1 MEYLLDWVVAILTVL
16 YAILLLAYRFWFGKM
31 SLFELS
37 PSNLPH
43 QLSQVE
49 QFSPVQRPTQFT
61 VIIPARNEAEKIQA
75 CVDSILNQDYPA
87 DAFEII
93 VVDDFSEDDTACI
106 VKALSMQFPQVHLLQ
121 LADHCK
127 EGETIAYKKKAIEI
141 AVAMAKGDWILTTD
155 ADCIV
160 PRTWLLLY
168 NAYIKAYQPCF
179 VAAPVMFLKTA
190 GILNQFQLLDF
201 LALQGIT
208 AAAVGAGKHSMSNG
222 ANLGFEKTAFIAVG
236 GYQGVDHIASGDDMF
251 LMHKMKQTLHNPIGY
266 LFHPDAIV
274 LTAAMDT
281 WKGFIMQRI
290 RWASKARYY
299 DDRSITMV
307 LTLVYFF
314 NLSFICLVFFGSWS
328 TLIIALAFKTF
339 FELCF
344 LDPVAKFFKL
354 QPELRFFVFYQPI
367 HIAYNIAAGL
377 FGQLKTY
384 SWKGRM
390 VK

>member
-1 MEYLLDWVVAILTVL
+1 MEYLLDWAVVILTIM
-16 YAILLLAYRFWFGKM
+16 YAIVLMAYRFWFGKM
-31 SLFELS
+31 GVF
-37 PSNLPH
+37 
-43 QLSQVE
+43 QLNQIEQVRPE
-49 QFSPVQRPTQFT
+49 QSATQFT
-61 VIIPARNEAEKIQA
+61 VIIPARNEAANIKA

-87 DAFEII
+87 AAFEII
-93 VVDDFSEDDTACI
+93 VIDDFSEDDTAFI
-106 VKALSMQFPQVHLLQ
+106 VHALSQQYPQLRLLK

-127 EGETIAYKKKAIEI
+127 DGETLAYKKKAIEI
-141 AVAMAKGDWILTTD
+141 AVSQAKGDWILTTD

-160 PRTWLLLY
+160 PSRWLLLY
-168 NAYIKAYQPCF
+168 NAYIHQHQPCF
-179 VAAPVMFLKTA
+179 VAAPVMFIKTA
-190 GILNQFQLLDF
+190 GILNQFQVLDF

-222 ANLGFEKTAFIAVG
+222 ANLGFEKAAFIAVG

-251 LMHKMKQTLHNPIGY
+251 LMHKMKQTLHKPVGY
-266 LFHPDAIV
+266 LFHPDVIV

-299 DDRSITMV
+299 DDHSITMV

-314 NLSFICLVFFGSWS
+314 NLSFICLALMGSWS
-328 TLIIALAFKTF
+328 TLLIALAFKTF
-339 FELCF
+339 FELFF
-344 LDPVAKFFKL
+344 LDPVAKFFHL
-354 QPELRFFVFYQPI
+354 QPELKYFVFYQPI
-367 HIAYNIAAGL
+367 HIVYNIAAGL

-384 SWKGRM
+384 SWKGRK

>member
-1 MEYLLDWVVAILTVL
+1 MEYLLNWAVVILTIM
-16 YAILLLAYRFWFGKM
+16 YAIVLMAYRFWFGKM
-31 SLFELS
+31 GVF
-37 PSNLPH
+37 
-43 QLSQVE
+43 QLNQIEQVRPE
-49 QFSPVQRPTQFT
+49 QSATQFT
-61 VIIPARNEAEKIQA
+61 VIIPARNEAANIKA

-87 DAFEII
+87 AAFEII
-93 VVDDFSEDDTACI
+93 VIDDFSEDDTAFI
-106 VKALSMQFPQVHLLQ
+106 VHALSQQYPQLRLLK

-127 EGETIAYKKKAIEI
+127 EGETLAYKKKAIEI
-141 AVAMAKGDWILTTD
+141 AVAQAKGDWILTTD

-160 PRTWLLLY
+160 PSRWLLLY
-168 NAYIKAYQPCF
+168 NAYIHQHQPCF
-179 VAAPVMFLKTA
+179 VAAPVMFIKTA
-190 GILNQFQLLDF
+190 GILNQFQVLDF

-222 ANLGFEKTAFIAVG
+222 ANLGFEKAAFIAVG

-251 LMHKMKQTLHNPIGY
+251 LMHKMKQTLHKPVGY
-266 LFHPDAIV
+266 LFHPDVIV

-299 DDRSITMV
+299 DDHSITMV

-314 NLSFICLVFFGSWS
+314 NLSFICLALMGSWS
-328 TLIIALAFKTF
+328 TLLIALAFKTF
-339 FELCF
+339 FELFF
-344 LDPVAKFFKL
+344 LDPVAKFFQL
-354 QPELRFFVFYQPI
+354 QPELKYFVFYQPI
-367 HIAYNIAAGL
+367 HIVYNIAAGL

-384 SWKGRM
+384 SWKGRK

>member
-1 MEYLLDWVVAILTVL
+1 MEYLLDWVVAILTVM
-16 YAILLLAYRFWFGKM
+16 YAVILLAYRYWFGKM
-31 SLFELS
+31 RLF
-37 PSNLPH
+37 
-43 QLSQVE
+43 QLNQIEQVRPE
-49 QFSPVQRPTQFT
+49 QAATQFT
-61 VIIPARNEAEKIQA
+61 VIIPARNEAANIKA

-87 DAFEII
+87 AAFEII
-93 VVDDFSEDDTACI
+93 VIDDFSEDDTAFI
-106 VKALSMQFPQVHLLQ
+106 VDALSQQHPQVRLLK

-127 EGETIAYKKKAIEI
+127 EGETLAYKKKAIEI
-141 AVAMAKGDWILTTD
+141 AVTQAKGDWILTTD

-160 PRTWLLLY
+160 PSRWLLLY
-168 NAYIKAYQPCF
+168 NAYIQQHQPCF
-179 VAAPVMFLKTA
+179 VAAPVMFIKTA

-251 LMHKMKQTLHNPIGY
+251 LMHKMKQTLHKPVGY

-290 RWASKARYY
+290 RWSSKARYY

-314 NLSFICLVFFGSWS
+314 NLSFICLAWMGSWS
-328 TLIIALAFKTF
+328 SLLIALAFKTF
-339 FELCF
+339 FELFF

-354 QPELRFFVFYQPI
+354 QPELRYFVFYQPI
-367 HIAYNIAAGL
+367 HIVYNIAAGL

-384 SWKGRM
+384 SWKGRK

>member
-1 MEYLLDWVVAILTVL
+1 MEYLLDWVVAVLTVM
-16 YAILLLAYRFWFGKM
+16 YAFVLLAYRYWFGKM
-31 SLFELS
+31 RQFQFNQIEQLGPALS
-37 PSNLPH
+37 A
-43 QLSQVE
+43 
-49 QFSPVQRPTQFT
+49 TQFT
-61 VIIPARNEAEKIQA
+61 VIIPARNEAANIKA
-75 CVDSILNQDYPA
+75 CVDSILAQDYPK

-93 VVDDFSEDDTACI
+93 VIDDFSEDDTAFI
-106 VKALSMQFPQVHLLQ
+106 VQALSQQYPQVRLLQ
-121 LADHCK
+121 LKDHCK
-127 EGETIAYKKKAIEI
+127 EGETLAYKKKAIEI
-141 AVAMAKGDWILTTD
+141 AVSVAKGDWMLTTD

-160 PRTWLLLY
+160 PTTWLFLY
-168 NAYIKAYQPCF
+168 NAYIQQHQPCF
-179 VAAPVMFLKTA
+179 VAAPVMFIKNA

-222 ANLGFEKTAFIAVG
+222 ANLGFEKAAFIAVG

-251 LMHKMKQTLHNPIGY
+251 LMHKMKQTLHKPVGY
-266 LFHPDAIV
+266 LFHPHAIV

-307 LTLVYFF
+307 LTLVYLF
-314 NLSFICLVFFGSWS
+314 NLSFILLALMGSWS
-328 TLIIALAFKTF
+328 SLIIALGFKTF
-339 FELCF
+339 FELFF

-354 QPELRFFVFYQPI
+354 QPELRYFVFYQPI
-367 HIAYNIAAGL
+367 HIVYNIAAGL

-384 SWKGRM
+384 SWKGRT

>member
-1 MEYLLDWVVAILTVL
+1 MEYLLDWVVAILTIL
-16 YAILLLAYRFWFGKM
+16 YAVILLAYRYWFGKM
-31 SLFELS
+31 RLF
-37 PSNLPH
+37 
-43 QLSQVE
+43 QLNQIEQV
-49 QFSPVQRPTQFT
+49 RPEESATQFT
-61 VIIPARNEAEKIQA
+61 VIIPARNEAANIKA

-87 DAFEII
+87 AAFEII
-93 VVDDFSEDDTACI
+93 VIDDFSEDDTAFI
-106 VKALSMQFPQVHLLQ
+106 VDALSQQHPQVRLLK
-121 LADHCK
+121 LEDHCN
-127 EGETIAYKKKAIEI
+127 EGETLAYKKKAIEI
-141 AVAMAKGDWILTTD
+141 AVAQAKGDWILTTD

-160 PRTWLLLY
+160 PPRWLLLY
-168 NAYIKAYQPCF
+168 NAYIQQYQPSF
-179 VAAPVMFLKTA
+179 VAAPVMFIKTA

-251 LMHKMKQTLHNPIGY
+251 LMHKMKQTLHKPVGY
-266 LFHPDAIV
+266 LFHHDAIV

-307 LTLVYFF
+307 LTIVYFF
-314 NLSFICLVFFGSWS
+314 NLSFVCLALMGSWS
-328 TLIIALAFKTF
+328 TLLIALAFKTF
-339 FELCF
+339 FELFF

-354 QPELRFFVFYQPI
+354 QPELKSFVFYQPI
-367 HIAYNIAAGL
+367 HIVYNIAAGL

-384 SWKGRM
+384 SWKGRK

>member
-1 MEYLLDWVVAILTVL
+1 MEYLLDWAIVILTIM
-16 YAILLLAYRFWFGKM
+16 YAIVLMAYRFWFGKM
-31 SLFELS
+31 GVC
-37 PSNLPH
+37 
-43 QLSQVE
+43 QLNQIEQVRPE
-49 QFSPVQRPTQFT
+49 QSATQFT
-61 VIIPARNEAEKIQA
+61 VIIPARNEAANIKA

-87 DAFEII
+87 AAFEII
-93 VVDDFSEDDTACI
+93 VIDDFSEDDTAFI
-106 VKALSMQFPQVHLLQ
+106 VHALCQQHPQVRLLK

-127 EGETIAYKKKAIEI
+127 EGETLAYKKKAIEI
-141 AVAMAKGDWILTTD
+141 AVSQAKGDWILTTD

-160 PRTWLLLY
+160 PPRWLLLY
-168 NAYIKAYQPCF
+168 NAYIQANQPSF
-179 VAAPVMFLKTA
+179 VAAPVMFIKTA

-251 LMHKMKQTLHNPIGY
+251 LMHKMKQTLHKRVGY

-299 DDRSITMV
+299 DDHSITMV

-314 NLSFICLVFFGSWS
+314 NLSFVCLALLGSWS
-328 TLIIALAFKTF
+328 TLLIALAFKTF
-339 FELCF
+339 FELFF
-344 LDPVAKFFKL
+344 LDPVAKFFKM
-354 QPELRFFVFYQPI
+354 QPELKYFVFYQPI
-367 HIAYNIAAGL
+367 HIVYNIAAGL

-384 SWKGRM
+384 SWKGRK

>member
-1 MEYLLDWVVAILTVL
+1 MEYLLDWAVAILTTM
-16 YAILLLAYRFWFGKM
+16 YAVILMAYRYWFGKM
-31 SLFELS
+31 RLFQF
-37 PSNLPH
+37 NYANH
-43 QLSQVE
+43 TTQIE
-49 QFSPVQRPTQFT
+49 QFKPVYRPTQFT
-61 VIIPARNEAEKIQA
+61 VIIPARNEAANIKA
-75 CVDSILNQDYPA
+75 CVDSILAQEYPS

-93 VVDDFSEDDTACI
+93 VIDDFSEDDTAFI
-106 VKALSMQFPQVHLLQ
+106 VTALNQQYPQVKLLQ
-121 LADHCK
+121 LKDHCK
-127 EGETIAYKKKAIEI
+127 EGETLAYKKKAIEI
-141 AVAMAKGDWILTTD
+141 AVAEAKGDWILTTD
-155 ADCIV
+155 ADCIA
-160 PRTWLLLY
+160 PKKWLLLY
-168 NAYIKAYQPCF
+168 NAYIQEHQPCF
-179 VAAPVMFLKTA
+179 VAAPVMFIKTS

-251 LMHKMKQTLHNPIGY
+251 LMHKMRETLHKPVGY

-274 LTAAMDT
+274 MTAAMDT

-307 LTLVYFF
+307 LTVVYFF
-314 NLSFICLVFFGSWS
+314 NLSFILLALMGSWS
-328 TLIIALAFKTF
+328 TLLIALATKTF
-339 FELCF
+339 FELFF

-354 QPELRFFVFYQPI
+354 QPELKYFVFYQPI
-367 HIAYNIAAGL
+367 HIVYNIAAGL

-384 SWKGRM
+384 SWKGRT

>member
-1 MEYLLDWVVAILTVL
+1 MEYLLDWAVAILTIM
-16 YAILLLAYRFWFGKM
+16 YAIILMAYRFWFGKM
-31 SLFELS
+31 QLFQFNQIEALS
-37 PSNLPH
+37 PGQS
-43 QLSQVE
+43 S
-49 QFSPVQRPTQFT
+49 TQFT
-61 VIIPARNEAEKIQA
+61 VIIPARNEAANIKA
-75 CVDSILNQDYPA
+75 CVDSILAQDYPK

-93 VVDDFSEDDTACI
+93 VIDDFSEDDTAFI
-106 VKALSMQFPQVHLLQ
+106 VTALSQQYSQVRLIQ

-127 EGETIAYKKKAIEI
+127 DGETLAYKKKAIEI
-141 AVAMAKGDWILTTD
+141 AVSLAKGDWILTTD

-160 PRTWLLLY
+160 PKKWLLLY
-168 NAYIKAYQPCF
+168 NAYIQQHQPCF
-179 VAAPVMFLKTA
+179 VAAPVMFIKTS
-190 GILNQFQLLDF
+190 GVLNQFQVLDF

-222 ANLGFEKTAFIAVG
+222 ANLVFEKTAFIAVG

-251 LMHKMKQTLHNPIGY
+251 LMHKMKQTLHKPVGY

-281 WKGFIMQRI
+281 WKSFIMQRI

-314 NLSFICLVFFGSWS
+314 NLSFVLLAFMGSWS
-328 TLIIALAFKTF
+328 TLLIALAFKTF
-339 FELCF
+339 FELFF
-344 LDPVAKFFKL
+344 LDPVVKFFRL
-354 QPELRFFVFYQPI
+354 QPELKYFVFYQPI
-367 HIAYNIAAGL
+367 HIVYNIAAGL

-384 SWKGRM
+384 SWKGRK

>member
-16 YAILLLAYRFWFGKM
+16 YAVILLTYRFWFGKM
-31 SLFELS
+31 YLFQFNQIEALS
-37 PSNLPH
+37 PNQSI
-43 QLSQVE
+43 
-49 QFSPVQRPTQFT
+49 TQFT
-61 VIIPARNEAEKIQA
+61 VIIPARNEAANIKA
-75 CVDSILNQDYPA
+75 CVDSILGQDYPK

-93 VVDDFSEDDTACI
+93 VIDDFSEDDTAFI
-106 VKALSMQFPQVHLLQ
+106 VNALSQQHPQVRLLK

-127 EGETIAYKKKAIEI
+127 EGETLAYKKKAIEI
-141 AVAMAKGDWILTTD
+141 AVAVANGDWILTTD

-160 PRTWLLLY
+160 PTTWLLLY
-168 NAYIKAYQPCF
+168 NAYIQQHQPCF
-179 VAAPVMFLKTA
+179 VAAPVMFIKTT

-251 LMHKMKQTLHNPIGY
+251 LMHKMKQTLHKPVGY

-314 NLSFICLVFFGSWS
+314 NLSFVCLALIGSWS
-328 TLIIALAFKTF
+328 TLLIALAFKTF
-339 FELCF
+339 FELFF
-344 LDPVAKFFKL
+344 LDPVAKFFKM
-354 QPELRFFVFYQPI
+354 QPELKFFVFYQPI
-367 HIAYNIAAGL
+367 HIVYNIAAGL

-384 SWKGRM
+384 SWKGRK

>member
-1 MEYLLDWVVAILTVL
+1 MHYLLDWVVAILTIL
-16 YAILLLAYRFWFGKM
+16 YAGLLLAYRYWFGKM
-31 SLFELS
+31 RLF
-37 PSNLPH
+37 
-43 QLSQVE
+43 QLSQIEEV
-49 QFSPVQRPTQFT
+49 SPNRQATSFT
-61 VIIPARNEAEKIQA
+61 VIIPARNEASNIKA
-75 CVDSILNQDYPA
+75 CVESILGQDYPK

-93 VVDDFSEDDTACI
+93 VIDDFSEDDTAFI
-106 VKALSMQFPQVHLLQ
+106 VEALHAQYPQVRLLK
-121 LADHCK
+121 LADHLK
-127 EGETIAYKKKAIEI
+127 EGETLAYKKRAIEI
-141 AVAMAKGDWILTTD
+141 AVSEAKGDWIVTTD

-160 PRTWLLLY
+160 PTRWLFLY
-168 NAYIKAYQPCF
+168 NAYIQQNQPVF
-179 VAAPVMFLKTA
+179 VAAPVMFIKTA

-222 ANLGFEKTAFIAVG
+222 ANLGFEKAAFIAVG

-251 LMHKMKQTLHNPIGY
+251 LMHKMKQTLHKSVGY

-299 DDRSITMV
+299 DDRSITVV
-307 LTLVYFF
+307 LTLVYLF
-314 NLSFICLVFFGSWS
+314 NISFIVLALAGHWS
-328 TLIIALAFKTF
+328 SLIIALAFKTF
-339 FELCF
+339 FELFF
-344 LDPVAKFFKL
+344 LDPVASFFKMK
-354 QPELRFFVFYQPI
+354 PELRHFVFYQPI
-367 HIAYNIAAGL
+367 HILYNIAAGF

-384 SWKGRM
+384 TWKGRK

>member
-1 MEYLLDWVVAILTVL
+1 MDYLLDWAVAILTIM
-16 YAILLLAYRFWFGKM
+16 YAVILMAYRYWFGKM
-31 SLFELS
+31 RVFQLNQIEQVR
-37 PSNLPH
+37 PEQSN
-43 QLSQVE
+43 
-49 QFSPVQRPTQFT
+49 TQFT
-61 VIIPARNEAEKIQA
+61 VIIPARNEAANIKA
-75 CVDSILNQDYPA
+75 CVDSILNQDYPT

-93 VVDDFSEDDTACI
+93 VIDDFSEDDTAFI
-106 VKALSMQFPQVHLLQ
+106 VQALSQQYPQVRLLK

-127 EGETIAYKKKAIEI
+127 EGDTLAYKKKAIEI
-141 AVAMAKGDWILTTD
+141 AVAQAKGDWILTTD

-160 PRTWLLLY
+160 PTRWLFLY
-168 NAYIKAYQPCF
+168 NAYIQANQPSF
-179 VAAPVMFLKTA
+179 VAAPVMFIKTA

-222 ANLGFEKTAFIAVG
+222 ANLGFEKAAFIAVG

-251 LMHKMKQTLHNPIGY
+251 LMHKMKQTLHKPVGY

-314 NLSFICLVFFGSWS
+314 NLSFVCLAFMGSWS
-328 TLIIALAFKTF
+328 TLLIALAFKTF
-339 FELCF
+339 FELFF

-354 QPELRFFVFYQPI
+354 QPELKYFVFYQPI
-367 HIAYNIAAGL
+367 HIVYNIAAGL

-384 SWKGRM
+384 SWKGRK

>member
-1 MEYLLDWVVAILTVL
+1 MEYLLDWTVAILTIM
-16 YAILLLAYRFWFGKM
+16 YAVILMAYRFWFGKM
-31 SLFELS
+31 QLFQFNQIEALS
-37 PSNLPH
+37 PGQPA
-43 QLSQVE
+43 
-49 QFSPVQRPTQFT
+49 TQFT
-61 VIIPARNEAEKIQA
+61 VIIPARNEAANIKA
-75 CVDSILNQDYPA
+75 CVDSILNQDYPT

-93 VVDDFSEDDTACI
+93 VIDDFSEDDTAFI
-106 VKALSMQFPQVHLLQ
+106 VNALSQQYSQVRLIQ

-127 EGETIAYKKKAIEI
+127 DGETLAYKKKAIEI
-141 AVAMAKGDWILTTD
+141 AVAEAKGDWILTTD

-160 PRTWLLLY
+160 PKKWLLLY
-168 NAYIKAYQPCF
+168 NAYIQEHQPCF
-179 VAAPVMFLKTA
+179 VAAPVMFIKTA
-190 GILNQFQLLDF
+190 GILNQFQVLDF

-251 LMHKMKQTLHNPIGY
+251 LMHKMKQTLHKPVGY

-281 WKGFIMQRI
+281 WKSFIMQRI

-314 NLSFICLVFFGSWS
+314 NLSFVLLAFMGSWS
-328 TLIIALAFKTF
+328 TLLIALAFKTF
-339 FELCF
+339 FELFF
-344 LDPVAKFFKL
+344 LDPVAKFFRL
-354 QPELRFFVFYQPI
+354 QPELKYFVFYQPI
-367 HIAYNIAAGL
+367 HIVYNIAAGL

-384 SWKGRM
+384 SWKGRK

>member
-1 MEYLLDWVVAILTVL
+1 MEYLLDWAVAILTIM
-16 YAILLLAYRFWFGKM
+16 YAFILMAYRFWFGKM
-31 SLFELS
+31 QLFQFNQIEALS
-37 PSNLPH
+37 PGQS
-43 QLSQVE
+43 S
-49 QFSPVQRPTQFT
+49 TQFT
-61 VIIPARNEAEKIQA
+61 VIIPARNEAANIKA
-75 CVDSILNQDYPA
+75 CVDSILNQDYPT

-93 VVDDFSEDDTACI
+93 VIDDFSEDDTAFI
-106 VKALSMQFPQVHLLQ
+106 VTALSQQYSQVRLIQ

-127 EGETIAYKKKAIEI
+127 DGETLAYKKKAIEI
-141 AVAMAKGDWILTTD
+141 AVAEAKGDWILTTD

-160 PRTWLLLY
+160 PKKWLLLY
-168 NAYIKAYQPCF
+168 NAYIQEHQPCF
-179 VAAPVMFLKTA
+179 VAAPVMFIKTA
-190 GILNQFQLLDF
+190 GILNQFQVLDF

-251 LMHKMKQTLHNPIGY
+251 LMHKMKQTLHKPVGY

-281 WKGFIMQRI
+281 WKSFIMQRI

-314 NLSFICLVFFGSWS
+314 NLSFVLLAFMGSWS
-328 TLIIALAFKTF
+328 TLLIALAFKTF
-339 FELCF
+339 FELFF
-344 LDPVAKFFKL
+344 LDPVAKFFRL
-354 QPELRFFVFYQPI
+354 QPELKHFVLYQPI
-367 HIAYNIAAGL
+367 HIVYNIAAGL

-384 SWKGRM
+384 SWKGRK

>member
-16 YAILLLAYRFWFGKM
+16 YAVILLAYRYWFGKM
-31 SLFELS
+31 RLFQLNQIEALS
-37 PSNLPH
+37 P
-43 QLSQVE
+43 E
-49 QFSPVQRPTQFT
+49 QATTQFT
-61 VIIPARNEAEKIQA
+61 VIIPARNEAVNIKA
-75 CVDSILNQDYPA
+75 CVDSILAQDYPK

-93 VVDDFSEDDTACI
+93 VIDDFSEDDTAFI
-106 VKALSMQFPQVHLLQ
+106 VQALSQQYPQVRLLQ
-121 LADHCK
+121 LKDHCK
-127 EGETIAYKKKAIEI
+127 EGETLAYKKKAIEI
-141 AVAMAKGDWILTTD
+141 AVTVAKGDWILTTD

-160 PRTWLLLY
+160 PKKWLHLY
-168 NAYIKAYQPCF
+168 NAYIQEYQPSF
-179 VAAPVMFLKTA
+179 VAAPVMFIKTA

-251 LMHKMKQTLHNPIGY
+251 LMHKMKQTLHKTVGY

-314 NLSFICLVFFGSWS
+314 NLCFICLAFMGSWS
-328 TLIIALAFKTF
+328 SLLIALAFKTF
-339 FELCF
+339 FEVFF
-344 LDPVAKFFKL
+344 LDPVAKFFKM
-354 QPELRFFVFYQPI
+354 QQELKYFVLYQPI
-367 HIAYNIAAGL
+367 HIVYNIAAGL

>member
-1 MEYLLDWVVAILTVL
+1 MEYLLDWAVAILTIM
-16 YAILLLAYRFWFGKM
+16 YAVILMAYRFWFGKM
-31 SLFELS
+31 QLFQFNQIEALS
-37 PSNLPH
+37 PGQS
-43 QLSQVE
+43 S
-49 QFSPVQRPTQFT
+49 TQFT
-61 VIIPARNEAEKIQA
+61 VIIPARNEAANIKA
-75 CVDSILNQDYPA
+75 CVDSILNQDYPT

-93 VVDDFSEDDTACI
+93 VIDDFSEDDTAFI
-106 VKALSMQFPQVHLLQ
+106 VTALSQQYSQVRLIQ

-127 EGETIAYKKKAIEI
+127 VGETLAYKKKAIEI
-141 AVAMAKGDWILTTD
+141 AVAEAKGDWILTTD

-160 PRTWLLLY
+160 PKKWLLLY
-168 NAYIKAYQPCF
+168 NAYIQEHQPCF
-179 VAAPVMFLKTA
+179 VAAPVMFIKTA
-190 GILNQFQLLDF
+190 GILNQFQVLDF

-251 LMHKMKQTLHNPIGY
+251 LMHKMKQTLHKPVGY

-281 WKGFIMQRI
+281 WKSFIMQRI

-314 NLSFICLVFFGSWS
+314 NLSFVCLAFMGSWS
-328 TLIIALAFKTF
+328 TLLIALAFKTF
-339 FELCF
+339 FELFF
-344 LDPVAKFFKL
+344 LDPVAKFFRL
-354 QPELRFFVFYQPI
+354 QPELKHFVLYQPI
-367 HIAYNIAAGL
+367 HIVYNIAAGL

-384 SWKGRM
+384 SWKGRK

>member
-1 MEYLLDWVVAILTVL
+1 MEYLLDWAVVILTIM
-16 YAILLLAYRFWFGKM
+16 YAIVLMAYRFWFGKM
-31 SLFELS
+31 GAF
-37 PSNLPH
+37 
-43 QLSQVE
+43 QLNQIEQVRPE
-49 QFSPVQRPTQFT
+49 QSATQFT
-61 VIIPARNEAEKIQA
+61 VIIPARNEAANIKA

-87 DAFEII
+87 AAFEII
-93 VVDDFSEDDTACI
+93 VIDDFSEDDTAFI
-106 VKALSMQFPQVHLLQ
+106 VHALSQQYPQLRLLK

-127 EGETIAYKKKAIEI
+127 EGETLAYKKKAIEI
-141 AVAMAKGDWILTTD
+141 AVAQAKGDWILTTD

-160 PRTWLLLY
+160 PSRWLLLY
-168 NAYIKAYQPCF
+168 NAYIHQHQPCF
-179 VAAPVMFLKTA
+179 VAAPVMFIKTA
-190 GILNQFQLLDF
+190 GILNQFQVLDF

-222 ANLGFEKTAFIAVG
+222 ANLGFEKAAFIAVG

-251 LMHKMKQTLHNPIGY
+251 LMHKMKQTLHKPVGY

-299 DDRSITMV
+299 DDHSITMV

-314 NLSFICLVFFGSWS
+314 NLSFICLALMGSWS
-328 TLIIALAFKTF
+328 TLLIALAFKTF
-339 FELCF
+339 FELFF
-344 LDPVAKFFKL
+344 LDPVAKFFQL
-354 QPELRFFVFYQPI
+354 QPELKYFVFYQPI
-367 HIAYNIAAGL
+367 HIVYNIAAGL

-384 SWKGRM
+384 SWKGRK

>member
-1 MEYLLDWVVAILTVL
+1 MEYLLDWAVAIFTIM
-16 YAILLLAYRFWFGKM
+16 YAVILMAYRFWFGKM
-31 SLFELS
+31 RLFQLNQVEALS
-37 PSNLPH
+37 PAQS
-43 QLSQVE
+43 S
-49 QFSPVQRPTQFT
+49 TQFT
-61 VIIPARNEAEKIQA
+61 VIIPARNEAANIKA
-75 CVDSILNQDYPA
+75 CVDSIIAQDYPK

-93 VVDDFSEDDTACI
+93 VIDDFSEDDTAFI
-106 VKALSMQFPQVHLLQ
+106 VQALSQQFSQVRLLQ
-121 LADHCK
+121 LIDHCK
-127 EGETIAYKKKAIEI
+127 EGETLAYKKKAIEI
-141 AVAMAKGDWILTTD
+141 AVSVAKGDWILTTD

-160 PRTWLLLY
+160 PKKWLLLY
-168 NAYIKAYQPCF
+168 NAYIQQHQPCF
-179 VAAPVMFLKTA
+179 VAAPVMFIKTS
-190 GILNQFQLLDF
+190 GVLNQFQVLDF

-251 LMHKMKQTLHNPIGY
+251 LMHKMKQTLHKPVGY

-281 WKGFIMQRI
+281 WKSFIMQRI

-314 NLSFICLVFFGSWS
+314 NLSFVLLAFMGSWS
-328 TLIIALAFKTF
+328 TLLIALAFKTF
-339 FELCF
+339 FELFF
-344 LDPVAKFFKL
+344 LDPVAKFFRL
-354 QPELRFFVFYQPI
+354 QPELKHFVLYQPI
-367 HIAYNIAAGL
+367 HIVYNIAAGL

-384 SWKGRM
+384 SWKGRK

>member
-1 MEYLLDWVVAILTVL
+1 MEYLLDWAVVILTIM
-16 YAILLLAYRFWFGKM
+16 YAIVLMAYRFWFGKM
-31 SLFELS
+31 GVF
-37 PSNLPH
+37 
-43 QLSQVE
+43 QLNQIEQVRPE
-49 QFSPVQRPTQFT
+49 QSATQFT
-61 VIIPARNEAEKIQA
+61 VIIPARNEAANIKA

-87 DAFEII
+87 AAFEII
-93 VVDDFSEDDTACI
+93 VIDDFSEDDTAFI
-106 VKALSMQFPQVHLLQ
+106 VHALSQQYPQLRLLK

-127 EGETIAYKKKAIEI
+127 DGETLAYKKKAIEI
-141 AVAMAKGDWILTTD
+141 AVAQAKGDWILTTD

-160 PRTWLLLY
+160 PSRWLLLY
-168 NAYIKAYQPCF
+168 NAYIHQHQPCF
-179 VAAPVMFLKTA
+179 VAAPVMFIKTA
-190 GILNQFQLLDF
+190 GILNQFQVLDF

-222 ANLGFEKTAFIAVG
+222 ANLGFEKAAFIAVG

-251 LMHKMKQTLHNPIGY
+251 LMHKMKQTLHKPVGY
-266 LFHPDAIV
+266 LFHPDVIV

-299 DDRSITMV
+299 DDHSITMV

-314 NLSFICLVFFGSWS
+314 NLSFICLALMGSWS
-328 TLIIALAFKTF
+328 TLLIALAFKTF
-339 FELCF
+339 FELFF
-344 LDPVAKFFKL
+344 LDPVAKFFQL
-354 QPELRFFVFYQPI
+354 QPELKYFVFYQPI
-367 HIAYNIAAGL
+367 HIVYNIAAGL

-384 SWKGRM
+384 SWKGRK

>member
-1 MEYLLDWVVAILTVL
+1 MEYLLDWAVVILTIM
-16 YAILLLAYRFWFGKM
+16 YAIVLMAYRFWFGKM
-31 SLFELS
+31 GVF
-37 PSNLPH
+37 
-43 QLSQVE
+43 QLNQIEQVRPE
-49 QFSPVQRPTQFT
+49 QSATQFT
-61 VIIPARNEAEKIQA
+61 VIIPARNEAANIKA

-87 DAFEII
+87 AAFEII
-93 VVDDFSEDDTACI
+93 VIDDFSEDDTAFI
-106 VKALSMQFPQVHLLQ
+106 VHALSQQYPQLRLLK

-127 EGETIAYKKKAIEI
+127 DGDTLAYKKKAIEI
-141 AVAMAKGDWILTTD
+141 AVAQAKGDWILTTD

-160 PRTWLLLY
+160 PSRWLLLY
-168 NAYIKAYQPCF
+168 NAYIHQHQPCF
-179 VAAPVMFLKTA
+179 VAAPVMFIKTA
-190 GILNQFQLLDF
+190 GILNQFQVLDF

-222 ANLGFEKTAFIAVG
+222 ANLGFEKAAFIAVG

-251 LMHKMKQTLHNPIGY
+251 LMHKMKQTLHKPVGY

-299 DDRSITMV
+299 DDHSITMV

-314 NLSFICLVFFGSWS
+314 NLSFICLALMGSWS
-328 TLIIALAFKTF
+328 TLLIALAFKTF
-339 FELCF
+339 FELFF
-344 LDPVAKFFKL
+344 LDPVAKFFQM
-354 QPELRFFVFYQPI
+354 QPELKYFVFYQPI
-367 HIAYNIAAGL
+367 HIVYNIAAGL

-384 SWKGRM
+384 SWKGRK

>member
-1 MEYLLDWVVAILTVL
+1 MEYLLDWAVAILTIM
-16 YAILLLAYRFWFGKM
+16 YAVILMAYRFWFGKM
-31 SLFELS
+31 QLFQL
-37 PSNLPH
+37 NH
-43 QLSQVE
+43 ANQLSQTEHFGPNTSV
-49 QFSPVQRPTQFT
+49 TQFT
-61 VIIPARNEAEKIQA
+61 VIIPARNEAANIKA
-75 CVDSILNQDYPA
+75 LVDSILNQDYPT

-93 VVDDFSEDDTACI
+93 VIDDFSEDDTAFI
-106 VKALSMQFPQVHLLQ
+106 VQAMSQQFPQVRLLQ
-121 LADHCK
+121 LKDHCK
-127 EGETIAYKKKAIEI
+127 EGETLAYKKKAIEI
-141 AVAMAKGDWILTTD
+141 AVAVAKGDWMLTTD

-160 PRTWLLLY
+160 PKKWLHLY
-168 NAYIKAYQPCF
+168 NAYIQANQPCF
-179 VAAPVMFLKTA
+179 VAAPVMFIKTA
-190 GILNQFQLLDF
+190 GILNQFQVLDF

-251 LMHKMKQTLHNPIGY
+251 LMHKMKQTLHKPVGY

-281 WKGFIMQRI
+281 WRGFIMQRI

-307 LTLVYFF
+307 LTVVYFF
-314 NLSFICLVFFGSWS
+314 NLSFILLVLMGSWS
-328 TLIIALAFKTF
+328 TLLIALATKTF
-339 FELCF
+339 FELFF
-344 LDPVAKFFKL
+344 LDPVANFFKL
-354 QPELRFFVFYQPI
+354 QLELRFFVFYQPI
-367 HIAYNIAAGL
+367 HIVYNIAAGL

-384 SWKGRM
+384 SWKGRK

>member
-1 MEYLLDWVVAILTVL
+1 MVYLLDWAVAILTIM
-16 YAILLLAYRFWFGKM
+16 YAGILLAYRYWFGKM
-31 SLFELS
+31 RPF
-37 PSNLPH
+37 
-43 QLSQVE
+43 QLSQSNQIDQV
-49 QFSPVQRPTQFT
+49 RPNQASTQFT
-61 VIIPARNEAEKIQA
+61 VIIPARNEAANIKA
-75 CVDSILNQDYPA
+75 CVESVLAQEYPA

-93 VVDDFSEDDTACI
+93 VIDDFSEDDTAFI
-106 VKALSMQFPQVHLLQ
+106 VQALSQQYPQVRLLQ
-121 LADHCK
+121 LKDHCK
-127 EGETIAYKKKAIEI
+127 EGETLAYKKKAIEI
-141 AVAMAKGDWILTTD
+141 AVSVAKGDWILTTD

-160 PRTWLLLY
+160 PARWLFLY
-168 NAYIKAYQPCF
+168 NAYIQEHHPSF
-179 VAAPVMFLKTA
+179 VAAPVMFIKTA

-251 LMHKMKQTLHNPIGY
+251 LMHKMKQTLHKPVGY

-299 DDRSITMV
+299 DDHSITMV

-314 NLSFICLVFFGSWS
+314 NLSFICLALMGSWS
-328 TLIIALAFKTF
+328 TLLIALAFKTF
-339 FELCF
+339 FELFF
-344 LDPVAKFFKL
+344 LDPVAKFFKM
-354 QPELRFFVFYQPI
+354 QPELKYFVFYQPI
-367 HIAYNIAAGL
+367 HIVYNIAAGL

-384 SWKGRM
+384 SWKGRK

>member
-1 MEYLLDWVVAILTVL
+1 MHYLLDWVVAILTIL
-16 YAILLLAYRFWFGKM
+16 YAGLLLAYRYWFGKM
-31 SLFELS
+31 RLF
-37 PSNLPH
+37 
-43 QLSQVE
+43 QLSQIEEV
-49 QFSPVQRPTQFT
+49 SPNRLATSFT
-61 VIIPARNEAEKIQA
+61 VIIPARNEALNIKA
-75 CVDSILNQDYPA
+75 CVVSILEQDYPKE
-87 DAFEII
+87 AFEII
-93 VVDDFSEDDTACI
+93 VIDDFSEDDTAFI
-106 VKALSMQFPQVHLLQ
+106 VEALHAQYPQVRLLK
-121 LADHCK
+121 LKDHCK
-127 EGETIAYKKKAIEI
+127 EGETLAYKKRAIEI
-141 AVAMAKGDWILTTD
+141 AVSEAKGDWIVTTD

-160 PRTWLLLY
+160 PKKWLFLY
-168 NAYIKAYQPCF
+168 NAYIQINQPVF
-179 VAAPVMFLKTA
+179 VAAPVMFIKTA

-222 ANLGFEKTAFIAVG
+222 ANLGFEKAAFIAVG

-251 LMHKMKQTLHNPIGY
+251 LMHKMKQTLHKPVGY

-299 DDRSITMV
+299 DDRSITVV
-307 LTLVYFF
+307 LTLVYLF
-314 NLSFICLVFFGSWS
+314 NLSFLLLALLGSWS

-339 FELCF
+339 FELFF
-344 LDPVAKFFKL
+344 LEPVAKFFKMK
-354 QPELRFFVFYQPI
+354 PELRFFACYQPI
-367 HIAYNIAAGL
+367 HIVYNIAAGL

-384 SWKGRM
+384 SWKGRK

>member
-1 MEYLLDWVVAILTVL
+1 MEYLLDWAVVILTIM
-16 YAILLLAYRFWFGKM
+16 YAIVLMAYRFWFGKM
-31 SLFELS
+31 GVF
-37 PSNLPH
+37 
-43 QLSQVE
+43 QLNQIEQVRPE
-49 QFSPVQRPTQFT
+49 QSATQFT
-61 VIIPARNEAEKIQA
+61 VIIPARNEAANIKA

-87 DAFEII
+87 AAFEII
-93 VVDDFSEDDTACI
+93 VIDDFSEDDTAFI
-106 VKALSMQFPQVHLLQ
+106 VHALSQQNPQLRLLK

-127 EGETIAYKKKAIEI
+127 DGDTLAYKKKAIEI
-141 AVAMAKGDWILTTD
+141 AVAQAKGDWILTTD

-160 PRTWLLLY
+160 PPRWLLLY
-168 NAYIKAYQPCF
+168 NAYIHQHQPCF
-179 VAAPVMFLKTA
+179 VAAPVMFIKTA
-190 GILNQFQLLDF
+190 GILNQFQVLDF

-222 ANLGFEKTAFIAVG
+222 ANLGFEKAAFIAVG

-251 LMHKMKQTLHNPIGY
+251 LMHKMKQTLHKPVGY

-299 DDRSITMV
+299 DDHSITMV

-314 NLSFICLVFFGSWS
+314 NLSFICLALMGSWS
-328 TLIIALAFKTF
+328 TLLIALAFKTF
-339 FELCF
+339 FELFF
-344 LDPVAKFFKL
+344 LDPVAKFFQL
-354 QPELRFFVFYQPI
+354 QPELKYFVFYQPI
-367 HIAYNIAAGL
+367 HIVYNIAAGL

-384 SWKGRM
+384 SWKGRK